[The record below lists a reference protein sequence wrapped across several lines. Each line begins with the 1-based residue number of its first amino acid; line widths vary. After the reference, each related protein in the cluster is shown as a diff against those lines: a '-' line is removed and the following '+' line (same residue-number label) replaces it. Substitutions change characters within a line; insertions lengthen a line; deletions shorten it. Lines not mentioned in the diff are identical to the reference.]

1 MLYNECKYKEDLNND
16 KKGGRF
22 MNVLAIGCHPDD
34 VEIACAGTLLK
45 CVERGDKVIVCHAS
59 TGNLGHVIIP
69 PDELTKI
76 RAEEAKKAGRIAG
89 IEVICAGFDDL
100 DIYSDNKE
108 ARDRMIDVIRYA
120 QPDVIITHDPNDYM
134 PDHTAVS
141 KLVFDASFAAT
152 LPNMTDYPHRYSA
165 EDGEPAK
172 LVPIYYMDTLAGVD
186 FQPTEYVDI
195 SSVIETKI
203 EMLECH
209 ESQLVWMREH
219 DNIDF
224 ADMVRTCSRY
234 RGYQCGAD
242 HAEGFRQCQVYLKG
256 TTKRLLP

>member
-1 MLYNECKYKEDLNND
+1 
-16 KKGGRF
+16 
-22 MNVLAIGCHPDD
+22 MNVLAIGAHPDD
-34 VEIACAGTLLK
+34 VEIACSGTLAK
-45 CVERGDKVIVCHAS
+45 CVKRGDRVVVCHAS

-76 RAEEAKKAGRIAG
+76 RAAEAERAGKMAG
-89 IEVICAGFDDL
+89 IEVIGGMFDDL
-100 DIYSDNKE
+100 DIFDNNKA
-108 ARDRMIDVIRYA
+108 ARDKIIDVIKYA
-120 QPDVIITHDPNDYM
+120 DPDFIITHNPDDYM

-141 KLVFDASFAAT
+141 RLVFDASFAAT
-152 LPNMTDYPHRYSA
+152 LPNYKSKYSK
-165 EDGEPAK
+165 PAK
-172 LVPIYYMDTLAGVD
+172 LVPIYYMDTLAGVN

-195 SSVIETKI
+195 SEEIDLKI
-203 EMLECH
+203 RMLECH

-219 DNIDF
+219 DGIDF

-242 HAEGFRQCQVYLKG
+242 YAEGFRPCQVYLKG